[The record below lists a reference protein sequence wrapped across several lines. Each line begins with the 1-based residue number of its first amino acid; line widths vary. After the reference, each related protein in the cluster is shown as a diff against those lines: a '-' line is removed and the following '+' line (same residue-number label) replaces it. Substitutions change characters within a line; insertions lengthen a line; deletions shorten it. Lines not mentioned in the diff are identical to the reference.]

1 MDRTTSALLS
11 ITMTAAVPSAECSST
26 SASKSI
32 RTVSHTLQEINNN
45 NNNNDNLYFIS
56 YDLGISGVDD
66 PPGMTASR
74 LSHPPTH
81 VYMHIVINI
90 YCISSLNSQILKH
103 CNISLC
109 TVHAYTTLPV
119 IVTLTTEQYDH

>member
-11 ITMTAAVPSAECSST
+11 ITMTAAVPRAECSST

-45 NNNNDNLYFIS
+45 NNNNLYFIS

-74 LSHPPTH
+74 LSHPPTQ
-81 VYMHIVINI
+81 VYMYILIKCIV
-90 YCISSLNSQILKH
+90 SALSTLK
-103 CNISLC
+103 
-109 TVHAYTTLPV
+109 Y
-119 IVTLTTEQYDH
+119 